1 MTTNKIFLS
10 VALGIAFWFVA
21 AMIVRFSGQAVFSD
35 GNPMLILFFVLC
47 FPLTYGFLFTTR
59 KTLNLQYSEILR
71 PIVVITLTATFL
83 DGIALAW
90 FRQLYGQTFEIALFG
105 AALILWGV
113 SLALLFGFI
122 LDSRSSTMNN
132 QNLL

>member
-10 VALGIAFWFVA
+10 VALGVAFWFVA

-35 GNPMLILFFVLC
+35 GNHMLILFFVLC

-59 KTLNLQYSEILR
+59 KTLNLLYSELLR
-71 PIVVITLTATFL
+71 PIVVITLTAALL
-83 DGIALAW
+83 DGIALTW

-113 SLALLFGFI
+113 GLALLFAFI
-122 LDSRSSTMNN
+122 LDGRSTTTNN
-132 QNLL
+132 QTSL